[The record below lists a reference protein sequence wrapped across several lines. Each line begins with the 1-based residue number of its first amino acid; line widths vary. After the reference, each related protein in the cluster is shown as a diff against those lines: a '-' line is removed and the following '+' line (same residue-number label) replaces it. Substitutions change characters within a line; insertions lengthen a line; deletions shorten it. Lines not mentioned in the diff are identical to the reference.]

1 MQNKLIT
8 ISLVLI
14 SLVLSADFYLDRV
27 HPFFVYKSYEN
38 NYTNFYKECKEAKVS
53 ISEAENINE
62 TIATKRSLIAS
73 ANIQMLACDKKNKL
87 ENILLASGVKYTKLK
102 LLETP

>member
-14 SLVLSADFYLDRV
+14 SLILSADFYLDRV
-27 HPFFVYKSYEN
+27 HPFLVYKTYEN
-38 NYTNFYKECKEAKVS
+38 NYTILFKECEAAKAS
-53 ISEAENINE
+53 MNEAENTNE
-62 TIATKRSLIAS
+62 AIATKRSLIAS
-73 ANIQMLACDKKNKL
+73 AKIQMLACDKKIKL

-102 LLETP
+102 LMQIP

>member
-1 MQNKLIT
+1 MQNKLAT
-8 ISLVLI
+8 VSLVLI

-27 HPFFVYKSYEN
+27 HPFFVYKTYEN
-38 NYTNFYKECKEAKVS
+38 NYISLYKECQEAKGS
-53 ISEAENINE
+53 MIEAENIDE
-62 TIATKRSLIAS
+62 TVATKRSLMAS

-87 ENILLASGVKYTKLK
+87 ENILLASGVKYTQLK